1 MTEGRSDPEPD
12 VTLLAQVAAGS
23 HDALAS
29 LYDRHAIAIHALA
42 RRMTGDPQVAE
53 EVVQETFLVLW
64 NRAELFDATVGSL
77 STWLHAIARNRT
89 IDRLRALGR
98 RPIVVSL
105 SGTGE
110 DGSDAAAQA
119 DRIVEA
125 GLIVGG
131 AGPGQ
136 GPEAA
141 AEAAEARLAVD
152 RALGDMPEEE
162 RIVIELAY
170 REELSQ
176 SEIAARL
183 GWPLGTV
190 KTRTRRA
197 LVRLRDVLAPALREP
212 ATPRVFAAPRQPNRS
227 SPDHAQAPDSHR
239 IVEDETR

>member
-1 MTEGRSDPEPD
+1 MTEGRSDREPD
-12 VTLLAQVAAGS
+12 VALLAQVADGS

-64 NRAELFDATVGSL
+64 NRAEMFDASIGSL

-98 RPIVVSL
+98 RPTVVTL
-105 SGTGE
+105 SGAGDHGI
-110 DGSDAAAQA
+110 DGAAQA

-125 GLIVGG
+125 GTIVGG
-131 AGPGQ
+131 AAPGH

-141 AEAAEARLAVD
+141 AEAAEARIAVD
-152 RALGDMPEEE
+152 RALGEIPEAE
-162 RIVIELAY
+162 RLVIELAY

-176 SEIAARL
+176 SEIASRL

-197 LVRLRDVLAPALREP
+197 LAHLRDALYPILREP
-212 ATPRVFAAPRQPNRS
+212 AIPRVPLLHEGDPARLGDA
-227 SPDHAQAPDSHR
+227 HR
-239 IVEDETR
+239 VIEDATR